1 MNLPFKFARR
11 YIFSQKSTNAINL
24 ISAISVLGIS
34 LGSMALIVIMSVFNG
49 FEGLLGDL
57 IGNFKPD
64 IKVTVIEGKVFEP
77 DSSKIVRLEDI
88 DGVTYISKTLQEVV
102 LLEYNG
108 VQNIGFIKGVDDNFR
123 EVTAI
128 DTCLS
133 TGEYKTYDAES
144 DVHFAVIGAALEYA
158 LGIPMG
164 GMSPKPLTVY
174 MPKRNKKTYSATSKP
189 FKQRKIYPVG
199 VYTIMQSDYDNY
211 VVTNLPFVQ
220 ELTTYP
226 NGEISALEI
235 RLAATANVEA
245 VQKQITEIMGE
256 EFEVKNRYQQDEA
269 LYKITNMEKWFA
281 FIVFAFTLVLVAF
294 NMVGALWMLVLEK
307 KEDIATLKAMG
318 ADSKLVRNIFL
329 AEGFV
334 LSLIGVSL
342 GCVLAIILCLV
353 QQEYG
358 LVKLAGSD
366 EFIVT
371 YYPVDMYW
379 LDFVQVIFTVLTI
392 GGIAAWIPAYR
403 ASKIRAIIHK
413 K

>member
-1 MNLPFKFARR
+1 
-11 YIFSQKSTNAINL
+11 
-24 ISAISVLGIS
+24 
-34 LGSMALIVIMSVFNG
+34 
-49 FEGLLGDL
+49 
-57 IGNFKPD
+57 
-64 IKVTVIEGKVFEP
+64 
-77 DSSKIVRLEDI
+77 
-88 DGVTYISKTLQEVV
+88 
-102 LLEYNG
+102 
-108 VQNIGFIKGVDDNFR
+108 
-123 EVTAI
+123 
-128 DTCLS
+128 
-133 TGEYKTYDAES
+133 
-144 DVHFAVIGAALEYA
+144 
-158 LGIPMG
+158 
-164 GMSPKPLTVY
+164 
-174 MPKRNKKTYSATSKP
+174 
-189 FKQRKIYPVG
+189 
-199 VYTIMQSDYDNY
+199 MQSDYDNY